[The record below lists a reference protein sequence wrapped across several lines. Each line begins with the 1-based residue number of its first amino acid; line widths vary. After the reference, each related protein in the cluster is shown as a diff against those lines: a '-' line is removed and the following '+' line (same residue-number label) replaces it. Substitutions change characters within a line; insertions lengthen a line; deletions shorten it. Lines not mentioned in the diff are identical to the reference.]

1 MSFTKNGV
9 YTVRNIGKDLML
21 DLKDDSTWMIKK
33 QTEPKNSDN
42 TFTIQTYNKGYNGNG
57 FFTTVKEGVNE
68 PVVYDRSAFLV
79 ELVQGVNETYRISFT
94 LGNPDLVCYPFRTMT
109 LVKLAN
115 FNSADAYQQWV
126 LTPVN

>member
-21 DLKDDSTWMIKK
+21 DLKDDSTVEGNSIQGYTKNGTEAQMWMIKK

-79 ELVQGVNETYRISFT
+79 ELVQGVNETYR
-94 LGNPDLVCYPFRTMT
+94 
-109 LVKLAN
+109 
-115 FNSADAYQQWV
+115 
-126 LTPVN
+126 